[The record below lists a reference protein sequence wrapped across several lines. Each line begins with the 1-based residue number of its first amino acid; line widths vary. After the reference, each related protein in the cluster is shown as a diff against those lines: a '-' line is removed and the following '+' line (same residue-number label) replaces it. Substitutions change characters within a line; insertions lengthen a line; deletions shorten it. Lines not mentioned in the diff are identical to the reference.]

1 MDRAPDRA
9 LVSTLESRLVNAW
22 PAFEVA
28 VVDGWLLRFASGY
41 TKRANS
47 ASPLMPDASLDDALI
62 DHILARFGRQNI
74 APTFRLTGLE
84 RPDTEERLAAR
95 GLVDFDPTLC
105 LVAPL
110 VDAPESEPTVQL
122 EPEPSP
128 AWVRAAAEAYGGD
141 KADRAI
147 LGMIVGRIRE
157 ETAFAT
163 LVLDDRP
170 VAWGLGV
177 TERGFTGLYDIVVA
191 PDLRGLGL
199 GRQVVRSLM
208 AWGRGLGA
216 GHAYLQV
223 REVNEVA
230 RSLYASLG
238 FSDAYR
244 YRHRVLQDPATG

>member
-1 MDRAPDRA
+1 MDRVLTAA
-9 LVSTLESRLVNAW
+9 LESRLVNAW

-28 VVDGWLLRFASGY
+28 LVEGWLLRFASGY
-41 TKRANS
+41 SKRANS
-47 ASPLMPDASLDDALI
+47 ASPMVPGADLDKGLI
-62 DHILARFGRQNI
+62 RHIVARFEARGI
-74 APTFRLTGLE
+74 TPTFRLTGLE
-84 RPDTEERLAAR
+84 HPGVEARLEAF
-95 GLVDFDPTLC
+95 GLRDFDPTFC
-105 LVAPL
+105 MVAPI
-110 VDAPESEPTVQL
+110 DTAEDPDSAVQI

-128 AWVRAAAEAYGGD
+128 AWIRAAAGAYGGD
-141 KADRAI
+141 KADREL

-208 AWGRGLGA
+208 AWGCRLGA
-216 GHAYLQV
+216 TRAYLQV
-223 REVNEVA
+223 RESNEVA
-230 RSLYASLG
+230 RALYRSLG
-238 FSDAYR
+238 FEDAYR
-244 YRHRVLQDPATG
+244 YRHRVP